1 MAKALNPNRAKI
13 HRSYTVEETAE
24 VMGVSKG
31 TVRNWL
37 KGDLSPCDDK
47 KPILITGDTLRQFIR
62 AKRTKHKQK
71 CKPWEFYCM
80 RCRKPQLPA
89 EGMVDYE
96 PQSPTK
102 GCLIALCAECGTWM
116 NKYASLDKLEQ
127 LEGKLEVSIPKA
139 LKRIDERDNPLLNS
153 DFKH

>member
-1 MAKALNPNRAKI
+1 VPKALNPNRAKI
-13 HRSYTVEETAE
+13 HRSYTVEEAAE

-62 AKRTKHKQK
+62 ARRTKHKQK
-71 CKPWEFYCM
+71 CKPWEFYCV
-80 RCRKPQLPA
+80 RCRKPQFPA
-89 EGMVDYE
+89 GGMAEYE
-96 PQSPTK
+96 PQTATK
-102 GCLIALCAECGTWM
+102 GRLIALCPECDVWM
-116 NKYASLDKLEQ
+116 NKYASPAKLEQ

-139 LKRIDERDNPLLNS
+139 LKHINDRA
-153 DFKH
+153 